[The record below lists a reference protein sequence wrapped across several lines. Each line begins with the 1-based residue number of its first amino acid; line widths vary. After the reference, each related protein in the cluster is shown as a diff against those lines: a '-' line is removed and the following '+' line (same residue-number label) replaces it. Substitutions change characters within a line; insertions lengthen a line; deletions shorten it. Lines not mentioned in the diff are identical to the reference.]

1 MNRRIKSFDEVLKTV
16 KKENYDELKKR
27 CENLE
32 GIEKLRLDAIIEMKK
47 FDEGFK
53 ITNKSKKILKEEKDD
68 TLIYKC
74 DKPSYIEEN
83 DKRHFNTIKIEASDV
98 VKVASELYTEDL
110 ELKNLDSNPL
120 HGRIVFENKQ
130 KAKSLIIKDTA
141 VKGKFNVSNVSI
153 GGMTYLDLYLDALS
167 ECEHTELLI
176 RPDDEENRRN
186 SLFAD
191 DIGKNIRGSINL
203 SINFYNK
210 LSKENKLKLLI
221 DGSAYTA
228 HILIRDIPIYIYN
241 NIKIKKIDIEEA
253 RRQLMKYKPIYGMAL
268 SADVEFERR

>member
-32 GIEKLRLDAIIEMKK
+32 GIEKLRVDAIIEMKK

-110 ELKNLDSNPL
+110 ELKNLDSNPF

-176 RPDDEENRRN
+176 RPDDEENRRH

-221 DGSAYTA
+221 DSSAYTA

-268 SADVEFERR
+268 SSDVEFERR